1 MARHIML
8 LAVALLLAL
17 VISVTAQEKTIKKTP
32 ITYTS
37 PASGQEMYNHYCA
50 VCHGKDGKGNGPA
63 ASALKDPVTDLTTLA
78 KRNQGEFPALRVAAV
93 LRGQAQIGAHGTA
106 EMPIWGPL
114 FWRMSG
120 GSGAEVQQRIANL
133 SKYMESM
140 QVK

>member
-1 MARHIML
+1 MLRRIML
-8 LAVALLLAL
+8 LAVAPVLVLL
-17 VISVTAQEKTIKKTP
+17 ISMAAQETTIKKAP

-50 VCHGKDGKGNGPA
+50 VCHGKDGKGDGPA
-63 ASALKDPVTDLTTLA
+63 ASALKDPVTDITTLA
-78 KRNQGEFPALRVAAV
+78 KRNQGEFPSLRVASV
-93 LRGQAQIGAHGTA
+93 LRGQATIGAHGTA

-133 SKYMESM
+133 SKYLESM